1 MTLYENSVG
10 LSFTTNPK
18 FKGNHSIA
26 FSGKPMLA
34 ELLRYLYIPLRTT
47 YVISTQ
53 GESSPCPSK
62 FDCTRHFTCNSHDF
76 SNPKT
81 LILHP

>member
-26 FSGKPMLA
+26 CSGK
-34 ELLRYLYIPLRTT
+34 T
-47 YVISTQ
+47 YAGRVT
-53 GESSPCPSK
+53 
-62 FDCTRHFTCNSHDF
+62 
-76 SNPKT
+76 
-81 LILHP
+81 

>member
-34 ELLRYLYIPLRTT
+34 ELLRYLYP
-47 YVISTQ
+47 
-53 GESSPCPSK
+53 
-62 FDCTRHFTCNSHDF
+62 
-76 SNPKT
+76 
-81 LILHP
+81 